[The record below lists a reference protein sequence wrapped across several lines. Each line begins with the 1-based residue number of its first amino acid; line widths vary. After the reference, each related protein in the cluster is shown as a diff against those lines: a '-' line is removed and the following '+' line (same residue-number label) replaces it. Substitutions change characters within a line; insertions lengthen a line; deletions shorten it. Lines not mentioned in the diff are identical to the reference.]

1 MAFLK
6 PLLDIVVLGAFCTA
20 VVLVADGIT
29 TLPAERGIIQLA
41 SDAR

>member
-6 PLLDIVVLGAFCTA
+6 PVIDLVVLGAFCTA
-20 VVLVADGIT
+20 VVVVVGGIT
-29 TLPAERGIIQLA
+29 TLPAERGVIQLA